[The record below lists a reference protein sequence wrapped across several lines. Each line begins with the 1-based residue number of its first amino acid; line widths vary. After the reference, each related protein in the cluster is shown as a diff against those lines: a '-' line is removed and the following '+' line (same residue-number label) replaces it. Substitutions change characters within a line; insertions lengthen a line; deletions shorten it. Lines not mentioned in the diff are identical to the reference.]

1 MPFKQDKQIK
11 TKRVAF
17 FYLDFLKI
25 EFKVE
30 LDFVQIKL
38 YAIQLYVANVELNLL
53 KLEFHVPLN
62 CIKLDFDENKFHIGA
77 RLSENQV
84 PKRDYIT
91 K

>member
-11 TKRVAF
+11 TERVAF

-30 LDFVQIKL
+30 LDFVKIKL

-62 CIKLDFDENKFHIGA
+62 CIKLDEIKFHIGA
-77 RLSENQV
+77 RLSKNQV
-84 PKRDYIT
+84 PKIDYIT

>member
-1 MPFKQDKQIK
+1 MSFKQDKQIK
-11 TKRVAF
+11 IERVAF

-30 LDFVQIKL
+30 LDFVKIKL

>member
-11 TKRVAF
+11 IERVAF